1 MRDVAARC
9 SVLNELDV
17 RKESRKERRKR
28 NERKRKE
35 KKYGKFSKLENFWGE
50 K

>member
-1 MRDVAARC
+1 MRDAAAHC

-28 NERKRKE
+28 NGRKRKE
-35 KKYGKFSKLENFWGE
+35 KKIWKIFQT
-50 K
+50 